1 MKNLFIN
8 THTILAKISL
18 ITRGIRSSKNK
29 IFIFFFLELEKVL
42 RRRPKIYM

>member
-29 IFIFFFLELEKVL
+29 IFFFFLELEKVL